1 MVSVWN
7 FMVLKMHVIVHAS
20 KVRDAFACKVTFLH
34 VVSGSQVVCWLLGLV
49 DVVHWF
55 LMHVN

>member
-1 MVSVWN
+1 MI
-7 FMVLKMHVIVHAS
+7 LKIHVIVHTS
-20 KVRDAFACKVTFLH
+20 KVRDAFACKVTFLP